1 MAESMIGTAISS
13 YTFLVVSLLWKTR
26 SEKNKNKYMLDQTNK
41 LCFHSELVVSQR
53 NKIVRIYMKKI
64 LDNVFSTYWCSENT
78 LLFKVKCVGSHTEK
92 IQVGYPICFQ

>member
-53 NKIVRIYMKKI
+53 NKIVRIYMKKYWQCF
-64 LDNVFSTYWCSENT
+64 LTYWCSENT
-78 LLFKVKCVGSHTEK
+78 LLFKVKCVGSHIEK